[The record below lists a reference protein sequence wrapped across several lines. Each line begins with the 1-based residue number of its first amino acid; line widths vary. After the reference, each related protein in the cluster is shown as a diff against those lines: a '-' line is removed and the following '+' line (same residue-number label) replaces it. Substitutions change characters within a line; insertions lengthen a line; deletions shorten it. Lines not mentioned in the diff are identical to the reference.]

1 MGELRGCEP
10 AAGFPLLIT
19 AGRRGMRSVLISL
32 CILIATIA
40 LVVGFA
46 SLPRSFVAAVGV
58 GAAVAALA
66 AVIFIEV

>member
-1 MGELRGCEP
+1 
-10 AAGFPLLIT
+10 
-19 AGRRGMRSVLISL
+19 MRSVLISL

-58 GAAVAALA
+58 VAAVAALA